1 MKDKIL
7 FTNSSILNVALV
19 QNLSNTSDKNTEKLS
34 VQEVIG
40 TILEENRC
48 LLRSL
53 SDEAAE
59 DLIQRINSGGSIFCF
74 AQGRSGFILR
84 CFCMRLM
91 HLGYQVYF
99 CGETI
104 TPAIVRDDLLIVL
117 SGSGETPATL
127 AAVRSAK
134 EHHAVTCAIL
144 GNLESSI
151 AALVDMC
158 IHIPG
163 TTKLCRDHEP
173 HSSQMAGSLFEQAA
187 FIFLEALVLKLYQA
201 SDKDVGPLSPLHA
214 VIE

>member
-1 MKDKIL
+1 M
-7 FTNSSILNVALV
+7 
-19 QNLSNTSDKNTEKLS
+19 SNTSDKNIEKLS

-53 SDEAAE
+53 SDKAAE
-59 DLIQRINSGGSIFCF
+59 DLIHKIKRAGSVFCF
-74 AQGRSGFILR
+74 AQGRSGFVLR

-127 AAVRSAK
+127 AAVSSAK
-134 EHHAVTCAIL
+134 EHHAVTYGIL

-151 AALVDMC
+151 AALVDMS
-158 IHIPG
+158 IHLPG

-187 FIFLEALVLKLYQA
+187 FLFLEAVILKLYQE
-201 SDKDVGPLSPLHA
+201 SDRDVGPISPRHA

>member
-1 MKDKIL
+1 MQI
-7 FTNSSILNVALV
+7 
-19 QNLSNTSDKNTEKLS
+19 LSNTSGKNTEKLS

-53 SDEAAE
+53 SEEAAE
-59 DLIQRINSGGSIFCF
+59 DLIQRIDSGGSIFCF

-134 EHHAVTCAIL
+134 EHHAVTYGIL
-144 GNLESSI
+144 GNLDSAI
-151 AALVDMC
+151 AALVDMS
-158 IHIPG
+158 IHLPG

-173 HSSQMAGSLFEQAA
+173 DSSQMAGSLFEQAA
-187 FIFLEALVLKLYQA
+187 FLFLEALVLNLYQKN
-201 SDKDVGPLSPLHA
+201 DKDVGPLSPRHA